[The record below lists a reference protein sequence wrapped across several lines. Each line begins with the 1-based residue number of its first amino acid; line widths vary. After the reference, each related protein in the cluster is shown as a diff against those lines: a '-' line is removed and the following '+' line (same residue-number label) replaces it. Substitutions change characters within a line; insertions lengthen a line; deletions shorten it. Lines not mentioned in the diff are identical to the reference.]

1 MKYPAVLP
9 RKTSGLFFFVL
20 FSLCPFDAFAETP
33 YFSLHGGLIFQDDY
47 FVESEGQFN
56 NFTSSETEN
65 TTEMGTRFGLAYGY
79 FVDVMRFEAEF
90 AHRNIDF
97 DGGEL
102 SNGNGDTDLDSGGSV
117 SSNSLMA
124 NLYASQPLGLSGTT
138 VFSMVFGI
146 GAGIAWL
153 DVDDVDTSSAATS
166 KDLSDSTEV
175 GALQIMLGISTLDG
189 KNELG
194 MSLEYRLFVTEDAD
208 LEDSGGTKILADGFS
223 SSEIVFSVQ
232 IPID

>member
-1 MKYPAVLP
+1 MNYPVALSHKKSVL
-9 RKTSGLFFFVL
+9 SLIL
-20 FSLCPFDAFAETP
+20 LSSLCPFSVFAKP
-33 YFSLHGGLIFQDDY
+33 AYFSLHGGLIFQDDY
-47 FVESEGQFN
+47 FVESEDQNN

-65 TTEMGTRFGLAYGY
+65 STETGSRFGLAYGH
-79 FVDVMRFEAEF
+79 FFDTIRVEAEF
-90 AHRNIDF
+90 ARRNIDF

-102 SNGNGDTDLDSGGSV
+102 SNGNGDTDLGSGGSV

-124 NLYASQPLGLSGTT
+124 NLYAAQPLGLSGTT
-138 VFSMVFGI
+138 LFSIIFGV

-175 GALQIMLGISTLDG
+175 GALQVMLGISTLDP

-194 MSLEYRLFVTEDAD
+194 LSLEYRLFVTGDAD
-208 LEDSGGTKILADGFS
+208 LEDSGGSEIVADGFS
-223 SSEIVFSVQ
+223 SSEIIFSVQ
-232 IPID
+232 LLID